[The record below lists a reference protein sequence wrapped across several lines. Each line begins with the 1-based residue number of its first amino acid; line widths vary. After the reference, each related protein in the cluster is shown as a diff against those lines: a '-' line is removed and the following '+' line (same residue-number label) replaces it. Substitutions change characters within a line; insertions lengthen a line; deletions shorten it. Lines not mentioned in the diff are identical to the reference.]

1 VLPCRAGQERRERGR
16 VILRAHDDNAQSGIR
31 YTVTAPLGVGIIGVG
46 RTARAV
52 ASACRDVEELR
63 LVAVA
68 EVDPEKGR
76 GFAGRWGI
84 EASTRYEELLSRP
97 DVDVVFVLL
106 PHFLH
111 HPVGRAALEAGKHVF
126 MEKPLACTVEECTDL
141 IDAARR
147 AGRGLMVG
155 HHYHFTA
162 TTRAAR
168 RLVLSG
174 ELGLPLMALDVWH
187 KPFFGETRPPWFLD
201 ASKGGGAWPMNA
213 PHMIDRL
220 MWATDRRV
228 ESVLAQVGNPIF
240 GMSATDSGI
249 AHLRF
254 EGGFSAT
261 ICHGA
266 YRDGVP
272 RFETE
277 FVCTEAMLRVTA
289 DAVAVGRGGGYAP
302 VPLEPLSPHLEQI
315 SAFAASLVAG
325 EELPVTGEYGREVVA
340 VLQATE
346 ESARLGR
353 EVRVPE
359 LLPAGARD
367 ERRSSA

>member
-1 VLPCRAGQERRERGR
+1 MIGRTREDDHPTASARRER
-16 VILRAHDDNAQSGIR
+16 
-31 YTVTAPLGVGIIGVG
+31 TPLGAGIIGVG
-46 RTARAV
+46 RTAGAV
-52 ASACRDVEELR
+52 ASACRDVAQLW

-76 GFAGRWGI
+76 GFAERWGI
-84 EASTRYEELLSRP
+84 EATTRYEELLARP

-141 IDAARR
+141 MGAARR
-147 AGRGLMVG
+147 AGKGLMVG

-162 TTRAAR
+162 PTRAAR
-168 RLVLSG
+168 RLLLSG
-174 ELGLPLMALDVWH
+174 ELGAPVMAMDVWY

-220 MWATDRRV
+220 MWSTGRRV
-228 ESVLAQVGNPIF
+228 ESVLAQVGSPIF
-240 GMSATDSGI
+240 GMSATDSGV

-254 EGGFSAT
+254 ERGFSAT

-289 DAVAVGRGGGYAP
+289 DAVAVGRGGAYAT

-315 SAFAASLVAG
+315 SAFASSLIAG
-325 EELPVTGEYGREVVA
+325 EEPPIAGEYGREVVA

-353 EVRVPE
+353 EVRVAD
-359 LLPAGARD
+359 LLPGGARD
-367 ERRSSA
+367 GRRSGA